1 MPPKYTDEF
10 KINPV
15 KQVVK
20 NGCGVLETAVS

>member
-10 KINPV
+10 RINAV
-15 KQVVK
+15 KQVVE

>member
-15 KQVVK
+15 KQVFK